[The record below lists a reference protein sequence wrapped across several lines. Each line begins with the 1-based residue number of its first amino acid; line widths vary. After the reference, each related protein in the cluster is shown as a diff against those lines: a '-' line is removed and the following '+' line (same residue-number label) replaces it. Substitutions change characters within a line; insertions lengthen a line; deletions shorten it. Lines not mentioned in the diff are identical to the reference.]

1 MPYPVSFFYA
11 KYLTLFKTVKIIPVV
26 VSLFISFLICNIFYL
41 NFCKSILYPKEIY
54 NCRNFLFFFS
64 NKNKDG
70 NFKIKI
76 KFKIKLFISF
86 KFRQLMM
93 ITIFNNNTLAFYITI
108 KIHSRSAD
116 QIADQIICKSTL

>member
-1 MPYPVSFFYA
+1 M
-11 KYLTLFKTVKIIPVV
+11 
-26 VSLFISFLICNIFYL
+26 
-41 NFCKSILYPKEIY
+41 
-54 NCRNFLFFFS
+54 
-64 NKNKDG
+64 
-70 NFKIKI
+70 IKI

-116 QIADQIICKSTL
+116 QIADQIIANRLYKNLYMNSLR